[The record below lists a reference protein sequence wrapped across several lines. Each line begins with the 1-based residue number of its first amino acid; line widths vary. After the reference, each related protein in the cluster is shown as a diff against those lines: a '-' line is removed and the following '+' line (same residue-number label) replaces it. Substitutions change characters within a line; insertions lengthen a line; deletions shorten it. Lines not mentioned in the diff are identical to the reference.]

1 MKNVLTG
8 IRLLAIAIINSGCP
22 KPCVESSYSFA
33 VSSQINPD
41 IDSVRVGD
49 TVFLSSSFSNRLTN
63 QSTGMTIDYSGASD
77 IESTL
82 SIAEL
87 IPGDSIPKGS
97 VYDFKYASLIG
108 IIYNSTSIPSPETV
122 QQLKYQEAG
131 NNYQL
136 KIGLIPQRKGVF
148 ALGIGNGL
156 SNARAKS
163 GKCEKA
169 SFDFTLANTSQ
180 HIYFFKSWRP
190 GYNLSPSDTL
200 KLYCF
205 KVY

>member
-1 MKNVLTG
+1 M
-8 IRLLAIAIINSGCP
+8 AIAIINSGCP
-22 KPCVESSYSFA
+22 KPCIEANYSFS
-33 VSSQINPD
+33 VNSEISPD
-41 IDSVRVGD
+41 IDSVKMGD
-49 TVFLSSSFSNRLTN
+49 TLFLSSSFSNALTD
-63 QSTGMTIDYSGASD
+63 QTTGMTINYSGASD

-97 VYDFKYASLIG
+97 VYNFNYASLAG
-108 IIYNSTSIPSPETV
+108 MIYNSTSIPSPETV
-122 QQLKYQEAG
+122 QQLKYQEVG
-131 NNYQL
+131 NNYEL

-156 SNARAKS
+156 SNGRNKS

-169 SFDFTLANTSQ
+169 SFNFTIINTSQ
-180 HIYFFKSWRP
+180 HIYFFKNWKP
-190 GYNLSPSDTL
+190 GYNLSPSDIL